1 MEVLFEYAAADYR
14 SIIYTER
21 PKLCREVE
29 HHLSKA
35 GVSTEPEVVVLSYTL
50 SERQQ
55 RSRHDGNTQFFCNGL
70 IRIGSAT

>member
-35 GVSTEPEVVVLSYTL
+35 GVSTEPELEWWFYL
-50 SERQQ
+50 I
-55 RSRHDGNTQFFCNGL
+55 RSVNASREAATMETHGFFC
-70 IRIGSAT
+70 TV